1 MASGDPADER
11 GHTHAEAQAQEP
23 TLDLNATP
31 ASIETG
37 ELEADMV
44 LAQSPTEVNAQ
55 LENQAGAD
63 GDEHD
68 LDELLNPSS

>member
-1 MASGDPADER
+1 MAANDPADER
-11 GHTHAEAQAQEP
+11 GHTHAEAEVQEP
-23 TLDLNATP
+23 TLDLGATP

-44 LAQSPTEVNAQ
+44 LAQSAAEVTAQ